1 MRELPEVT
9 LCCVDT
15 AYHALSLRALEASR
29 RDLRFGRTLLLT
41 DALPAGVVLPA
52 GIEIAAIGPLA
63 SRADYSQFVLKSLA
77 PYVETTHVLLIQW
90 DGYVVNPDGWD
101 PAFLDCDYLGAKW
114 FWHADGMRVGN
125 GGFSLRSRRLLQ
137 ALADPAI
144 ALVDVEDETICRHF
158 RPLLERDHGIRF
170 GSEALADRFS
180 FEVSPPVGRP
190 FGFHGLF
197 NFCRTV
203 APAELAALAPGFP
216 DAIARAP
223 QLLALLRNCMALGQ
237 WQPAAAIGRRIV
249 AADPTQPEAAGLLA
263 AAERNLAQPPAVGR
277 NEPCPCGSGRK
288 YKQCHGALGAA
299 ATVPAAPPDAG
310 ALARAG
316 MTLHQQGDLAAAE
329 ARYQAA
335 LALEPSQPLALH
347 YLGVVRYQQ
356 GALDAALPLLEA
368 AVAAVPAEPEFHNN
382 LGLAL
387 TAADRA
393 DAAIAA
399 YRAALALRSDH
410 VGAWNNLGLALQA
423 GNRVGEA
430 IAAFREAVARA
441 PQFAQAQWNLALA
454 LLLDRR
460 FDEGWRH
467 YEARLAVPQFQPMQR
482 SHRLPRWDGVVRPGV
497 RLVLVTEQGLGDALQ
512 FIRFAAPLADAGV
525 TVLVSTQAPLR
536 RLLAT
541 APGVTAVFGP
551 DDPPPAADAEL
562 PLLSLPGV
570 LKIGDDVPPAPYLTA
585 DADRPLARALLPADG
600 RPRIGLAWAGSA
612 LHSNDRRRSM
622 RLADLAPLLRGESV
636 HWQSLQKGDAAT
648 AIEALGL
655 AASIRAL
662 PADADFDDVA
672 ALVAGLDLV
681 ISVDTSIAH
690 LAGALGTPVWILLP
704 FAPDWR
710 WGVTGDTTPWYGQA
724 RLFRQP
730 GAGDWAAVVAS
741 VGAALARFRPARS
754 G

>member
-9 LCCVDT
+9 LCCIDT
-15 AYHALSLRALEASR
+15 AYHALSLRALVASS

-41 DALPAGVVLPA
+41 DALPAGVALPP
-52 GIEIAAIGPLA
+52 GIELVAIDPLA
-63 SRADYSQFVLKSLA
+63 TRVAYSQFVLKSLA
-77 PYVETTHVLLIQW
+77 PYITTTHVLLIQW
-90 DGYVVNPDGWD
+90 DGYVVNADAWD
-101 PAFLDCDYLGAKW
+101 PDFLDCDYLGAKW
-114 FWHADGMRVGN
+114 FWHDDGMRVGN

-137 ALADPAI
+137 ALGDPAI
-144 ALVDVEDETICRHF
+144 TLVDAEDETICRHF
-158 RPLLERDHGIRF
+158 RPLLEREHGIRF

-203 APAELAALAPGFP
+203 APADLAALASGLP
-216 DAIARAP
+216 DAIARGP

-249 AADPTQPEAAGLLA
+249 AADPQQQEAAGLLA

-288 YKQCHGALGAA
+288 YKQCHGALG
-299 ATVPAAPPDAG
+299 TSAPSAPDAA

-316 MTLHQQGDLAAAE
+316 MALHQQGDLVAAE
-329 ARYQAA
+329 AKYRAA
-335 LALEPSQPLALH
+335 LALEPNQPLALH
-347 YLGVVRYQQ
+347 YLGVIRYQQ
-356 GALDAALPLLEA
+356 GALDVALPLLQA

-387 TAADRA
+387 AAADR
-393 DAAIAA
+393 DDEAIAA
-399 YRAALALRSDH
+399 YRAALALRPDH

-423 GNRVGEA
+423 ANRVGEA
-430 IAAFREAVARA
+430 VAAFREASARV
-441 PQFAQAQWNLALA
+441 PQFAQARWNLALA

-460 FDEGWRH
+460 FDEGWSH
-467 YEARLAVPQFQPMQR
+467 YEARLAVPQFQTTQR
-482 SHRLPRWDGVVRPGV
+482 SLRLPRWDGVVRPGM

-512 FIRFAAPLADAGV
+512 FIRFAAPLAAAGV

-551 DDPPPAADAEL
+551 DDPAPAADAEL
-562 PLLSLPGV
+562 PLLSLPGLLRV
-570 LKIGDDVPPAPYLTA
+570 RDDVPPAPYLTA
-585 DADRPLARALLPADG
+585 DASRPLAQALLPPER

-622 RLADLAPLLRGESV
+622 RLADLAPLLRDGRA
-636 HWQSLQKGDAAT
+636 HWQSLQKGDAAN
-648 AIEALGL
+648 AIAALGL
-655 AASIRAL
+655 APSIRAL

-730 GAGDWAAVVAS
+730 RAGDWAAVVAG
-741 VGAALARFRPARS
+741 VDVALAQFRPGRA

>member
-29 RDLRFGRTLLLT
+29 RDIRFARTLLLT
-41 DALPAGVVLPA
+41 DALPAGVVLPD
-52 GIEIAAIGPLA
+52 GVELVAIPRIV
-63 SRADYSQFVLKSLA
+63 SRDGYSQFVLKSLA
-77 PYVETTHVLLIQW
+77 PYVETAHVLLIQW
-90 DGYVVNPDGWD
+90 DGYVVNADAWD

-114 FWHADGMRVGN
+114 FWHDDGMRVGN

-144 ALVDVEDETICRHF
+144 TLIDVEDETICRHF
-158 RPLLERDHGIRF
+158 RPRLERDHGIRF

-203 APAELAALAPGFP
+203 APVELAALTPGFP

-237 WQPAAAIGRRIV
+237 WKPAAAIGRRIV
-249 AADPTQPEAAGLLA
+249 AADPAQQEAAALLA

-277 NEPCPCGSGRK
+277 NEPCPCGSGKK
-288 YKQCHGALGAA
+288 YKQCHGALGESAP
-299 ATVPAAPPDAG
+299 TPAAPDAG

-316 MTLHQQGDLAAAE
+316 MTLHQQGDLAGAE

-335 LALEPSQPLALH
+335 LALEPGQPLALH
-347 YLGVVRYQQ
+347 YLGVIRYQQ

-387 TAADRA
+387 AAADRG

-399 YRAALALRSDH
+399 YRAALALRPDH

-423 GNRVGEA
+423 DNRVGEA
-430 IAAFREAVARA
+430 IAAFGEAVARV

-460 FDEGWRH
+460 FDEGWHH
-467 YEARLAVPQFQPMQR
+467 YEARLAVPQFQPTQR
-482 SHRLPRWDGVVRPGV
+482 SLRLPRWDGVVRPGM

-512 FIRFAAPLADAGV
+512 FIRFAAPLANAGV
-525 TVLVSTQAPLR
+525 TVLVSTQTPLR

-541 APGVTAVFGP
+541 APGVAAVFGP

-570 LKIGDDVPPAPYLTA
+570 LKVRDDVPPAPYLTA
-585 DADRPLARALLPADG
+585 DANRPLARILLPADR

-622 RLADLAPLLRGESV
+622 RLADLAPLLRGESA

-648 AIEALGL
+648 AIDSLGL

-662 PADADFDDVA
+662 PASADFDDVA
-672 ALVAGLDLV
+672 ALVADLDLV

-730 GAGDWAAVVAS
+730 GAGDWTSVVAS
-741 VGAALARFRPARS
+741 VGAALAQLDTARS